1 MGAQIDNLRFLADY
15 LLSFSV
21 STWTMSVVAA
31 VSLVAGPHL
40 TVSQVW
46 SMAHFFSFSFFCIK
60 SLICLEGKL
69 YTPRR
74 GNAILF
80 CSTQQL
86 PCLCHNS

>member
-21 STWTMSVVAA
+21 STWIMSVVAA

-46 SMAHFFSFSFFCIK
+46 LMAHFFLFLFFVKKI
-60 SLICLEGKL
+60 S
-69 YTPRR
+69 
-74 GNAILF
+74 N
-80 CSTQQL
+80 
-86 PCLCHNS
+86 